1 MKILIT
7 SDWYIPA
14 VNGVVTSVLTLQK
27 ELSRR
32 GHDVRILTLSGDGR
46 DHQSG
51 SVYALGSLDA
61 GRIYPGARLLAP
73 SPRTV
78 IQQLIDWR
86 PDVVHSQCEFSTF
99 APARRIAR
107 ACGAPLVHTYHT
119 VYEDYTHYFSPSR
132 RWGRLL
138 VKGFTRAVL
147 ARTDAVIAPS
157 LKVSNLLQ
165 SYGVRTPV
173 RVIPTGI
180 DTERFDRPLPGEEIA
195 ARRRALGIPEGNC
208 VAISLGRL
216 AREKNIDELLDCR
229 AALGDAPVTLLLV
242 GGGPDQARLE
252 QRARCLGLPAGA
264 VVFTGMVSPARV
276 PDYYRLGD
284 VFVSASSSETQG
296 LTYFEAMTCGLP
308 LLCRDDPCLEGVVLP
323 GENGVLWRTGDEF
336 CAALKALAADPARL
350 AAMGAASARH
360 SRRFTAR
367 NFALSAEAL
376 YREACLA
383 RGAQARPFP
392 ALPVPLPAGLLRR

>member
-1 MKILIT
+1 MKILIA

-27 ELSRR
+27 ELTRC

-46 DHQSG
+46 DHHSG
-51 SVYALGSLDA
+51 CVYALGSVDA

-73 SPRTV
+73 SPRTLL
-78 IQQLIDWR
+78 QLLIDWR

-132 RWGRLL
+132 RWGRAL

-157 LKVSNLLQ
+157 VKVSNLLAG
-165 SYGVRTPV
+165 YGVRTPV

-180 DTERFDRPLPGEEIA
+180 DTARFAHRLSGEEIT
-195 ARRRALGIPEGNC
+195 ARRHALGIPEGNC
-208 VAISLGRL
+208 VALSLGRL
-216 AREKNIDELLDCR
+216 AREKNIDELLHCR
-229 AALGDAPVTLLLV
+229 AAMGTVPLTLLLV
-242 GGGPDQARLE
+242 GGGPDQPRLE
-252 QRARCLGLPAGA
+252 HLARTLGLSDGR
-264 VVFTGMVSPARV
+264 VVFAGMVSPALV
-276 PDYYRLGD
+276 PEYYQLGD

-296 LTYFEAMTCGLP
+296 LTYIEALSAGVP
-308 LLCRDDPCLEGVVLP
+308 ALCRTDPCLEGVIQD
-323 GENGVLWRTGDEF
+323 GENGWQYHDGQEF
-336 CAALKALAADPARL
+336 RRRL
-350 AAMGAASARH
+350 EGFLTHPEAWDSL
-360 SRRFTAR
+360 SRRA
-367 NFALSAEAL
+367 AESAEAFSAERFAQQVEQVYQL
-376 YREACLA
+376 QLA
-383 RGAQARPFP
+383 RRKRYYDLQGVTA
-392 ALPVPLPAGLLRR
+392 

>member
-27 ELSRR
+27 ELTRR

-51 SVYALGSLDA
+51 CVYALGSVDV

-73 SPRTV
+73 SLGG
-78 IQQLIDWR
+78 ILQQLIHWC

-132 RWGRLL
+132 RWGRML

-157 LKVSNLLQ
+157 VKVSRLLEG
-165 SYGVRTPV
+165 YGVRTPV

-180 DTERFDRPLPGEEIA
+180 DTQRFAQRLPGEEIS
-195 ARRRALGIPEGNC
+195 ARRWALGIPEGNC
-208 VAISLGRL
+208 VILSLGRL
-216 AREKNIDELLDCR
+216 AREKNIDELLRCR
-229 AALGDAPVTLLLV
+229 AAMGDAPVTLLLV
-242 GGGPDQARLE
+242 GGGPDQPRLE
-252 QRARCLGLPAGA
+252 HLARTLGLTAGQ
-264 VVFTGMVSPARV
+264 VVFTGMVSPACV
-276 PDYYRLGD
+276 PEYYQLGD

-296 LTYFEAMTCGLP
+296 LTYFEAMACGLP
-308 LLCRDDPCLEGVVLP
+308 LVCREDPCLEGVVES
-323 GENGVLWRTGDEF
+323 GTNGILYRTGEELA
-336 CAALKALAADPARL
+336 AALSALAADPARR
-350 AAMGAASARH
+350 AAMGAASAQR
-360 SRRFTAR
+360 SRQFTAQQ
-367 NFALSAEAL
+367 FAKNAEAL

-383 RGAQARPFP
+383 HNTQVRAFP
-392 ALPVPLPAGLLRR
+392 ALPVPLPAGLPRR

>member
-27 ELSRR
+27 ELTRR

-46 DHQSG
+46 DHRSG
-51 SVYALGSLDA
+51 CVYALGSLDV

-73 SPRTV
+73 SLGD
-78 IQQLIDWR
+78 ILQQLIDWC

-99 APARRIAR
+99 SPARRIAR

-132 RWGRLL
+132 RWGRMM

-157 LKVSNLLQ
+157 VKVSRLLEG
-165 SYGVRTPV
+165 YGVRTPV

-180 DTERFDRPLPGEEIA
+180 DTERFAHRLSGEESS
-195 ARRRALGIPEGNC
+195 ARRRALGIPEGSC
-208 VAISLGRL
+208 VALSLGRL
-216 AREKNIDELLDCR
+216 AREKNIDELLRCR
-229 AALGDAPVTLLLV
+229 AAMGDIPLTLLLV
-242 GGGPDQARLE
+242 GGGPDQPRLE
-252 QRARCLGLPAGA
+252 HLARTLGLTAGQ
-264 VVFTGMVSPARV
+264 VVFTGMVSPDRV
-276 PDYYRLGD
+276 AEYYQLGD

-296 LTYFEAMTCGLP
+296 LTYFEAMACGLP
-308 LLCRDDPCLEGVVLP
+308 LVCREDPCLEGVVES
-323 GENGVLWRTGDEF
+323 GANGILYRTGEELA
-336 CAALKALAADPARL
+336 AALSALASDPARR
-350 AAMGAASARH
+350 AAMGAASAQR
-360 SRRFTAR
+360 SRQFTAQQ
-367 NFALSAEAL
+367 FAKNVEAL

-383 RGAQARPFP
+383 HNTQVRAFP